1 MAKAKEIDIKES
13 VKDLKSILKKQPDH
27 LRNRIRMLVLIK
39 ESEEPL
45 SKNALADI
53 VGVNHN
59 SIQSWRKLY
68 ETGGISK
75 LLEYKRG
82 GYKPAMIR
90 GKILKKVE
98 ERLNDADNAFRSYAE
113 LRQWI
118 DDNFIPG
125 INYHTVN
132 KFVKRKF
139 GAKLKVTRKS
149 HIDKDEQ
156 AVEAFKKTSDHSKRR
171 NRK

>member
-1 MAKAKEIDIKES
+1 MAKAKEIQIKES
-13 VKDLKSILKKQPDH
+13 VKELKTILKKQPEH
-27 LRNRIRMLVLIK
+27 LYSRIRMLIVIK
-39 ESEEPL
+39 KSEIPL

-53 VGVNHN
+53 IGVNHN
-59 SIQSWRKLY
+59 SIQSWRQAY
-68 ETGGISK
+68 ITGGINK

-90 GKILKKVE
+90 GEVLKKIE
-98 ERLNDADNAFRSYAE
+98 ERLTEPYDAFRGYKE

-139 GAKLKVTRKS
+139 GAKLKVARKS
-149 HIDKDEQ
+149 HVKKDVQ
-156 AVEAFKKTSDHSKRR
+156 AVEDFKKNFQSI
-171 NRK
+171 

>member
-1 MAKAKEIDIKES
+1 MTRAKEIHIKETVS
-13 VKDLKSILKKQPDH
+13 DLKSILKKQPDH
-27 LRNRIRMLVLIK
+27 LRNRIRLLIVMK
-39 ESEEPL
+39 ESKEPL
-45 SKNALADI
+45 SKNSLASI
-53 VGVNHN
+53 IGVNHN

-68 ETGGISK
+68 EKGGIKK
-75 LLEYKRG
+75 LLEYNRG

-90 GKILKKVE
+90 GKIFKKVE
-98 ERLNDADNAFRSYAE
+98 ERLNSPDDAFRSYGE

-139 GAKLKVTRKS
+139 GAKLKVARKS
-149 HIDKDEQ
+149 HVDKDEQ
-156 AVEAFKKTSDHSKRR
+156 AVEAFKKTSDHSKARG
-171 NRK
+171 RK

>member
-1 MAKAKEIDIKES
+1 MAKAKEIHIKEL
-13 VKDLKSILKKQPDH
+13 VKDLKSILKKQPEH
-27 LRNRIRMLVLIK
+27 LRNRIRMLIVLK
-39 ESEEPL
+39 ESIEPL
-45 SKNALADI
+45 GKNSLAEI
-53 VGVNHN
+53 IGVNHN
-59 SIQSWRKLY
+59 SIQSWRKQY
-68 ETGGISK
+68 ITGGIKK

-90 GKILKKVE
+90 GAILKKVE
-98 ERLNDADNAFRSYAE
+98 ERLNQAEDAFRSYEE

-139 GAKLKVTRKS
+139 GTKLKVARKS
-149 HIDKDEQ
+149 HVDKDER
-156 AVEAFKKTSDHSKRR
+156 AVKAFKKTSDFTKTRS
-171 NRK
+171 RK

>member
-1 MAKAKEIDIKES
+1 MAKAKEIQINES
-13 VKDLKSILKKQPDH
+13 VKELKTILKKLPDH
-27 LRNRIRMLVLIK
+27 LRNRIRMLIVIK
-39 ESEEPL
+39 NSETPL

-53 VGVNHN
+53 IGVNHN
-59 SIQSWRKLY
+59 SIQLWRQKY
-68 ETGGISK
+68 MAGGIKK

-82 GYKPAMIR
+82 GYKPAMIN
-90 GKILKKVE
+90 GDVLKKLE
-98 ERLNDADNAFRSYAE
+98 ERLSEPYDAFRGYTE

-139 GAKLKVTRKS
+139 GVKLKVARKS
-149 HIDKDEQ
+149 HVNKDVQ
-156 AVEAFKKTSDHSKRR
+156 AVEGFKKTSNYSKARSR
-171 NRK
+171 E